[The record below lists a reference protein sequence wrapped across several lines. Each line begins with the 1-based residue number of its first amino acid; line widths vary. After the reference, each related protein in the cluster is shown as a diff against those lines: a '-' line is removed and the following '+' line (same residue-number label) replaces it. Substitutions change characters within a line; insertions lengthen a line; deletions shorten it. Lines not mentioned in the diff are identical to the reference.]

1 MMAVS
6 GSSSCSS
13 DTESILSS
21 EISSLS
27 DFSDDESVSELLT
40 GMEVRP
46 YQFEPEASPD
56 GRSSDSPPVSAPVTG
71 APDDPSDSRI
81 GNVDW

>member
-1 MMAVS
+1 MAVS
-6 GSSSCSS
+6 SSSSCSS

-21 EISSLS
+21 ETPYSS
-27 DFSDDESVSELLT
+27 DFSDDESVSGLLT

-56 GRSSDSPPVSAPVTG
+56 GHSSDSSPGSPVPKR
-71 APDDPSDSRI
+71 APDDTSDDRI